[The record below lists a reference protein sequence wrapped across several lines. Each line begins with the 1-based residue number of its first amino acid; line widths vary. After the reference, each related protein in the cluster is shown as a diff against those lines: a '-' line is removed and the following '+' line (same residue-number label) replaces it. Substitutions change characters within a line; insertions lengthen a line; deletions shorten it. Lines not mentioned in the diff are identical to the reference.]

1 MSVRRFL
8 LLVVALGLALL
19 GWCYWTAI
27 ADPIVREADVA
38 LPTGRP
44 ARRRCGRC

>member
-1 MSVRRFL
+1 MMSLRRFL

-27 ADPIVREADVA
+27 ALVPLRLGAVPDMWLIR
-38 LPTGRP
+38 LGP
-44 ARRRCGRC
+44 AAR